1 MQGLETFL
9 SQFGVPETL
18 ATNRL
23 FQAAVVV
30 VLSILAAKIADW
42 VISRMITRWARN
54 TVTDLDDR
62 ILEMLH
68 RPLFLFVLLGGLALA
83 ADLLQLEGGL
93 QKITFGVLGTI
104 AVFTAFSLVMR
115 VSRLAL
121 ETLGQHGDRSRFF
134 DERTLPLFRNLSNV
148 MLLGVAAY
156 FLFLVWGLDVT
167 AWLASAGIIGI
178 AVGFGAQDTVANF
191 FA

>member
-42 VISRMITRWARN
+42 VISRMITRWARK

-121 ETLGQHGDRSRFF
+121 ETLG
-134 DERTLPLFRNLSNV
+134 
-148 MLLGVAAY
+148 
-156 FLFLVWGLDVT
+156 
-167 AWLASAGIIGI
+167 
-178 AVGFGAQDTVANF
+178 
-191 FA
+191 